1 MVIALASAAVFANP
15 SSGRLRP
22 PPAGGKSLFMALQA
36 KLGKHAT
43 FLFNIHRLC

>member
-1 MVIALASAAVFANP
+1 MVIALASAVAFANP

-22 PPAGGKSLFMALQA
+22 PACRREILFMALRA